1 MNHVP
6 QPQEEKLGYYFQ
18 SETCPGAL
26 ETHAFLRFHRS
37 VVCKRPVINVTLMT
51 LKIQTKKTR
60 PIGYFQIVLMKLFD
74 LYTFQLDIHINC
86 KHLCCVLFA
95 LQSYLCYIFY
105 EIADNNL
112 KDCIS
117 E

>member
-1 MNHVP
+1 MI
-6 QPQEEKLGYYFQ
+6 Y
-18 SETCPGAL
+18 A
-26 ETHAFLRFHRS
+26 
-37 VVCKRPVINVTLMT
+37 
-51 LKIQTKKTR
+51 
-60 PIGYFQIVLMKLFD
+60 IVLMKLFE
-74 LYTFQLDIHINC
+74 LYTFQLDIYIYQLQTSMIC
-86 KHLCCVLFA
+86 TSA